1 MAPPT
6 IATNKIIP
14 NMIKNICHQN
24 HHSQLWQ
31 VNRKSLFGH
40 FKTFLGKTTVSQVVQ
55 SLIASWKKFG
65 NDSYI
70 HLQNS
75 SFPQVLQQ
83 QRIHQARLMSGIKGP
98 IEPVDRSK
106 INKLIPTW
114 YYAWSLPSN
123 IYDIIAQQLFREKCL
138 AHFCAAIEMR
148 CEITTSIVCIV
159 YTTLHS

>member
-1 MAPPT
+1 MNYNIVQYLQNYGENPSISIWLGIIVVHIVRLIFVCFRSFILVSFYFKGIFPILFTFYFTTNPCPLTLLVLLVKNMMAPPT

-14 NMIKNICHQN
+14 NIIKNICHQN

-70 HLQNS
+70 QLQNS
-75 SFPQVLQQ
+75 SFPQVLQ
-83 QRIHQARLMSGIKGP
+83 
-98 IEPVDRSK
+98 
-106 INKLIPTW
+106 
-114 YYAWSLPSN
+114 
-123 IYDIIAQQLFREKCL
+123 
-138 AHFCAAIEMR
+138 
-148 CEITTSIVCIV
+148 
-159 YTTLHS
+159 